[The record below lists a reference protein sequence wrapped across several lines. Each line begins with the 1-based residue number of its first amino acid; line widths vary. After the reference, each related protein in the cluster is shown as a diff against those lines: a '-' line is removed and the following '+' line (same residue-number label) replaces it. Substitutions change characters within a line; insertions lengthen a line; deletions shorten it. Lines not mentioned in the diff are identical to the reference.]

1 MREGD
6 YFSRHSIKPKGADL
20 ESSEFSGISEKGV
33 ELAKE
38 RSKEI
43 IGNLE
48 TTEFGT
54 VMILGGVSEVPRT
67 KSTAMVYGQE
77 IKKYLLEQGRNDV
90 IVFLP
95 EDLDEVE
102 GYTNK
107 VKFLTEKI
115 KANPDKK
122 IILDFPLFI
131 KEFSLKDRWI
141 DEKGNLLEYTKE
153 LLKRNGNN
161 EEAAM
166 KDWFDNQGRIGD
178 LLGPNP
184 EEVAEQQL
192 TGLERLRE
200 FAKKYI
206 SDRPLIIGSVGHSW
220 NLDAVAVYLAN
231 NGKISRE
238 AFEKMEAKMIG
249 ETKMITISERDGK
262 QVLEYGDV
270 VITLEK

>member
-206 SDRPLIIGSVGHSW
+206 SDRHLIIGSVGHSW

-270 VITLEK
+270 VIPLEK

>member
-206 SDRPLIIGSVGHSW
+206 SDRPLIIGSVWHSW
-220 NLDAVAVYLAN
+220 NLYAVAVYLAN

-270 VITLEK
+270 VIPLEK

>member
-206 SDRPLIIGSVGHSW
+206 YDRPLIIGSVGHSW

-270 VITLEK
+270 VIPLEK

>member
-270 VITLEK
+270 VIPLEK

>member
-141 DEKGNLLEYTKE
+141 DEKGNFLEYTKE

-270 VITLEK
+270 VIPLEK